1 MKALIRAPK
10 TEIPASRM
18 RIPVRPMI
26 STVVGVG
33 ALLVGACSPPPP
45 DEAAHL
51 DRLIEDRALKDQAF
65 KENND
70 SPVPLDRRSW
80 MLPLRYY
87 EPDLAYRVPAQL
99 RTTDEQPV
107 FQVPTSTGQLRSV
120 QRVGHLEFR
129 LNGNTHTLSALVE
142 LPIQDAGRLIV
153 PFRDGTSGT
162 ETYSGGRYLDLYR
175 TPTGIYDLD
184 FNRAYTPYCYYN
196 EEYECLFPPPEN
208 RLATDIRAGERLV
221 PEDESRFPVNKAEPP
236 EAASPDA
243 ASGD

>member
-1 MKALIRAPK
+1 MSPLFVD
-10 TEIPASRM
+10 TTM
-18 RIPVRPMI
+18 RIPVRPLI
-26 STVVGVG
+26 STVVGIG
-33 ALLVGACSPPPP
+33 ALLIGACSPPAP
-45 DEAAHL
+45 DEAAYQ

-65 KENND
+65 KANDD

-99 RTTDEQPV
+99 RVADEQPV

-120 QRVGHLEFR
+120 QRVGYFEFR
-129 LNGNTHTLSALVE
+129 LNGNTYTLSALVE
-142 LPIQDAGRLIV
+142 LPIQETGRLFV

-162 ETYSGGRYLDLYR
+162 ETYAGGRYLDLYR

-184 FNRAYTPYCYYN
+184 FNRAYNPYCYYN
-196 EEYECLFPPPEN
+196 EEYECPFPPPEN

-221 PEDESRFPVNKAEPP
+221 PEDESRFPVNHAEPP

-243 ASGD
+243 SSGD